1 MNRLI
6 RDWNELLT
14 YEKVFRILTLIFAVA
29 LIGLAILS
37 VCDRVNIITMELCAG
52 MMLLFEG
59 IGLWRKQKGVAIFN
73 LCASAFIMLMVM
85 VLAFL

>member
-6 RDWNELLT
+6 RDWSELLT
-14 YEKVFRILTLIFAVA
+14 YEKVFHVLTLVFAVA
-29 LIGLAILS
+29 LIGLAILT

-52 MMLLFEG
+52 MMLLFQG
-59 IGLWRKQKGVAIFN
+59 IGLWRKQKRVAIFN

>member
-1 MNRLI
+1 MKRLI

-37 VCDRVNIITMELCAG
+37 VCDRANIIIVDFCAG
-52 MMLLFEG
+52 MMFLFQG
-59 IGLWRKQKGVAIFN
+59 ISLWRKQKGVAIFD
-73 LCASAFIMLMVM
+73 LCASAFAMLLVI
-85 VLAFL
+85 VSAIL